1 MNTSYKKV
9 GIVACSNGQ
18 KVENAEK
25 IKVGETLQIA
35 VTREIGHGTDA
46 KAIEIGKEYRFL

>member
-1 MNTSYKKV
+1 MIETLVKH
-9 GIVACSNGQ
+9 IM
-18 KVENAEK
+18 
-25 IKVGETLQIA
+25 GETLQIA